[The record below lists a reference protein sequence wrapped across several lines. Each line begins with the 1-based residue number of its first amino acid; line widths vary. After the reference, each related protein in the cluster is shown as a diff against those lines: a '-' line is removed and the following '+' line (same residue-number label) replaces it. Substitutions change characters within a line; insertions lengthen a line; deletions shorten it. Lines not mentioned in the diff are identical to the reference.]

1 MSSRMLLRSIA
12 AAGRPGATVS
22 RRGLATT
29 SRLAHKETSPSAS
42 HPAPPDNDESHDV
55 HRHKDDLINKHKQ
68 GKAHWKAEL
77 ASDSEEAVKA
87 DREGGKDQHTKEHIQ
102 SLQERTK
109 HHAEKTSKSGTSDGD
124 GM

>member
-1 MSSRMLLRSIA
+1 MPSRILLRSVVA
-12 AAGRPGATVS
+12 AAGRPAAAVS

-29 SRLAHKETSPSAS
+29 PRLAHKETS
-42 HPAPPDNDESHDV
+42 HNDESHDV
-55 HRHKDDLINKHKQ
+55 HRHKDDLINKHKE

-77 ASDSEEAVKA
+77 ASNSEEAVKA
-87 DREGGKDQHTKEHIQ
+87 DREGGKEHTKDHIQ

-109 HHAEKTSKSGTSDGD
+109 HHAERTSKAGTSDGD

>member
-12 AAGRPGATVS
+12 AAGRPAATVS

-29 SRLAHKETSPSAS
+29 SRLAHKETS
-42 HPAPPDNDESHDV
+42 HNDESHDV

-77 ASDSEEAVKA
+77 ASNSEEAVKA

-109 HHAEKTSKSGTSDGD
+109 HHAEKTSKSGTSDSD